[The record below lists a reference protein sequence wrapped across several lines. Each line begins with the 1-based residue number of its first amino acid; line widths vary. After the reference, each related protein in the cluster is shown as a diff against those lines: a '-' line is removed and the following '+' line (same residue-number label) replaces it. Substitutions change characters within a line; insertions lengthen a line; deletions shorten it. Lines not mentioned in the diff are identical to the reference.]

1 MNRKLVVAIVSLAI
15 PFAIVVV
22 KQLLEEYTKEEV

>member
-1 MNRKLVVAIVSLAI
+1 MNKKLVIAILSVAVPIA
-15 PFAIVVV
+15 VVFV